1 MHTTITLTR
10 RDITVIITLHNRGY
24 GTDRFGFGYSL
35 SRQGFWQEHGSGD
48 LWQEVSQTD
57 AAELN
62 EAA

>member
-10 RDITVIITLHNRGY
+10 KSITVDITLHHAHY
-24 GTDRFGFGYSL
+24 GADRFGFSYSL
-35 SRQGFWQEHGSGD
+35 SHQGFWQEHGSGD
-48 LWQEVSQTD
+48 VWRELSQTE